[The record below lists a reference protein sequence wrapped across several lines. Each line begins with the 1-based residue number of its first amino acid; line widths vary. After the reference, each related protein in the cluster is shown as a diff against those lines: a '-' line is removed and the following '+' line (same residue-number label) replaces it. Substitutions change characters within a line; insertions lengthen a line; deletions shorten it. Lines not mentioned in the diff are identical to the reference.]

1 MRIIPQIIRVRDF
14 RSFNA
19 EQVISLASS
28 PGMLGLISGVNLVQ
42 PDLGANGTGK
52 STIWD
57 ALCWCLFG
65 RTIRGL
71 RGPSLLPWGVEVA
84 TPRVQFTF
92 LKDGERYTISRTQ
105 NPNSVRL
112 FRGAE
117 GISAD
122 CSQIAGEEI
131 DQDSIHRLVG
141 IDLDL
146 FKATVVRGQFADN
159 FLDLTAKGKL
169 NFLSKALDLDIWDD
183 YARKAAEER
192 KELTEQH
199 EQSQRDVIRC
209 VAEFNAMESHFMS
222 LQRMRDKEKEDF
234 DARYEAWEK
243 ENARLSQ
250 EYEHLAVAEE
260 QAHDALAD
268 ADKEVEDILTKV
280 RALRARFD
288 RAKEDMQD
296 QAVRL
301 AGLRATQEAMETAL
315 DAAKSLK
322 GACPFCRSPVGDE
335 SREAAVAQA
344 KDRLREA
351 SKAVGSAEKTARDLK
366 QRASEI
372 KEQNTSLRS
381 EYDEKTAHAA
391 VLRKKYEVAARA
403 KASAFS
409 ALESLDKPED
419 TSRIEEELAEAAN
432 QLGFARENRDDAA
445 SIADTFG
452 EKKQRATFWA
462 KGFQDIR
469 LWLLRSALDELEA
482 LANSH
487 TLALGLRGWR
497 IFFEVERE
505 TKSGKIAKGF
515 TCHIQSP
522 TTQEPVPLESW
533 SGGELQRLKISVQ
546 AAMCDLIRSRFGGT
560 FALEVWDE
568 PGVHLSQ
575 RGVSDLMAFYRERA
589 ATLGIEIWLV
599 DHRSQN
605 SGEFDQQLVVSL
617 TTNGTV
623 VKRGHR

>member
-14 RSFNA
+14 RSFNS
-19 EQVISLASS
+19 EQVISLASA
-28 PGMLGLISGVNLVQ
+28 PGMLGLISGVNLMQ

-112 FRGAE
+112 FRDAQ
-117 GISAD
+117 GIGAD
-122 CSQIAGEEI
+122 CSGIAGEEI

-141 IDLDL
+141 MDIEL

-169 NFLSKALDLDIWDD
+169 NFLSKALDLDIWDE
-183 YARKAAEER
+183 YAQKAAEER
-192 KELTEQH
+192 RELTARH
-199 EQSQRDVIRC
+199 EEAQRDVIRC
-209 VAEFNAMESHFMS
+209 VAEFNSLESHLMS

-234 DARYEAWEK
+234 DARYEAWQK
-243 ENARLSQ
+243 EDARLNK
-250 EYEHLAVAEE
+250 EY
-260 QAHDALAD
+260 DDLAD
-268 ADKEVEDILTKV
+268 AEEKSYDALDEAEKEVEGHLAKV

-288 RAKEDMQD
+288 EAKEAMQD

-301 AGLRATQEAMETAL
+301 AGLEVRREAAETAL
-315 DAAKSLK
+315 SAAKSLD
-322 GACPFCRSPVGDE
+322 GDCPLCRTPVTAD
-335 SREAAVAQA
+335 SRSEAITRAKAQ
-344 KDRLREA
+344 LREA
-351 SKAVGSAEKTARDLK
+351 SKALGAAEKTASDLK

-372 KEQNTSLRS
+372 KEQNTELRS
-381 EYDEKTAHAA
+381 EYEEKTAHAT
-391 VLRKKYEVAARA
+391 VLRKKYEGTVRAR
-403 KASAFS
+403 ASAFS
-409 ALESLDKPED
+409 ALEALTMPED
-419 TSRIEEELAEAAN
+419 VSRIEEELRQATSDLRLAEAN
-432 QLGFARENRDDAA
+432 KNDTA
-445 SIADTFG
+445 SLADSIG
-452 EKKQRATFWA
+452 DRKQNADFWA

-469 LWLLRSALDELEA
+469 LWLLRNALDELEA

-487 TLALGLRGWR
+487 TLSLGLRGWR
-497 IFFEVERE
+497 IYFDVERE

-515 TCHIQSP
+515 NCSIVSP
-522 TTQEPVPLESW
+522 TTEAPVPLESW
-533 SGGELQRLKISVQ
+533 SGGELQRLKIAVQ
-546 AAMCDLIRSRFGGT
+546 AAMCDLIRSRFGGA

-617 TTNGTV
+617 TSDGTV